1 MTMDGDYLSRAL
13 RAALAKTP
21 ASRRALA
28 KAAKIDHTLLAHVL
42 AGRRRATPA
51 LVRRIAAALAEWG
64 TDCSA
69 AASILRRAL
78 KRGV

>member
-1 MTMDGDYLSRAL
+1 MVEDNLSRAL
-13 RAALAKTP
+13 RAALAKAP

-28 KAAKIDHTLLAHVL
+28 KEARVDHTLLAHVL
-42 AGRRRATPA
+42 AGRRRASLT
-51 LVRRIAAALAEWG
+51 LVRRVAAALSQWG

-78 KRGV
+78 KKGV